1 MKTTNTTIIIL
12 VITSLF
18 VSCTKDIDNW
28 YNSYDDIYG
37 NNSSNTPGNMG
48 GSTGNLSD
56 FNVAIDSTSLAED
69 ETIPSDDKD
78 YVENFKT
85 TKNIEIKYSNS
96 SEWNSTPYV
105 LISSSPIYIFSSSA
119 SSFVAF
125 VTLTIIV

>member
-56 FNVAIDSTSLAED
+56 NSFSDGTAYAE
-69 ETIPSDDKD
+69 
-78 YVENFKT
+78 
-85 TKNIEIKYSNS
+85 
-96 SEWNSTPYV
+96 SEEDQKGTF
-105 LISSSPIYIFSSSA
+105 FSEGG
-119 SSFVAF
+119 F
-125 VTLTIIV
+125 TIIIQRFKYGQRWVPWWWRLGILKLYHNK

>member
-37 NNSSNTPGNMG
+37 NNSSNTPGNMD

-56 FNVAIDSTSLAED
+56 NSFSDGTAYADSIVSL
-69 ETIPSDDKD
+69 SS
-78 YVENFKT
+78 
-85 TKNIEIKYSNS
+85 YSGS
-96 SEWNSTPYV
+96 SMGSGGFPGGGGWG
-105 LISSSPIYIFSSSA
+105 F
-119 SSFVAF
+119 
-125 VTLTIIV
+125 

>member
-1 MKTTNTTIIIL
+1 
-12 VITSLF
+12 
-18 VSCTKDIDNW
+18 
-28 YNSYDDIYG
+28 
-37 NNSSNTPGNMG
+37 MG

-96 SEWNSTPYV
+96 SVSVNGDVAGVSILTNGADVTVTSTT
-105 LISSSPIYIFSSSA
+105 IF
-119 SSFVAF
+119 
-125 VTLTIIV
+125 